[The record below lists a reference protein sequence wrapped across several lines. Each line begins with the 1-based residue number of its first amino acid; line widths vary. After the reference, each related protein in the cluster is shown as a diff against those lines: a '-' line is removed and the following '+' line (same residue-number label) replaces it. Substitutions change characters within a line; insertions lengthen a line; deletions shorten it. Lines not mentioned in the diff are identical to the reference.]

1 MAGHVSSDL
10 VVFDLSEKWFVA
22 NTQTSRTAQ
31 SEGHEA
37 KLADGY

>member
-37 KLADGY
+37 MPADGY